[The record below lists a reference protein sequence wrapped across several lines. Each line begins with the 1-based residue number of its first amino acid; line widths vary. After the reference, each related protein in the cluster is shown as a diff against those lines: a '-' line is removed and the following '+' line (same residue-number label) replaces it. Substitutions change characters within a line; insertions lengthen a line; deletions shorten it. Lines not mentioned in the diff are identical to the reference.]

1 MLIRPRM
8 YAIDIDGQ
16 QDLVISR
23 QRNPMTL
30 DLSYESNVA
39 ATVTNFSF
47 VGLSQKTRIGR
58 FIYAMKF
65 VWKHCK

>member
-8 YAIDIDGQ
+8 YAIDIEGH

-23 QRNPMTL
+23 NPSPLEL

-39 ATVTNFSF
+39 ANVTNFNF
-47 VGLSQKTRIGR
+47 ITLQQRTRIGR
-58 FIYAMKF
+58 FIHAMKF
-65 VWKHCK
+65 VWRHCK

>member
-1 MLIRPRM
+1 MLVRPRM
-8 YAIDIDGQ
+8 NAIDINGLG
-16 QDLVISR
+16 DLVISR
-23 QRNPMTL
+23 ERNPMKL
-30 DLSYESNVA
+30 DVSHESNVA

-47 VGLSQKTRIGR
+47 IGLTQRTRIGR

>member
-8 YAIDIDGQ
+8 NAIDIEGE

-23 QRNPMTL
+23 KPSPFTL
-30 DLSYESNVA
+30 DLNHESNVKA
-39 ATVTNFSF
+39 SVTEFNFITL
-47 VGLSQKTRIGR
+47 VQRTRIGR

-65 VWKHCK
+65 VWQHCK

>member
-8 YAIDIDGQ
+8 NAIDIDGSG
-16 QDLVISR
+16 DLVISR
-23 QRNPMTL
+23 NSYALHL
-30 DLSYESNVA
+30 DHKQESNVKA
-39 ATVTNFSF
+39 SITHWIFVTPR
-47 VGLSQKTRIGR
+47 QRTRIGR

>member
-8 YAIDIDGQ
+8 NAIDIEGLG
-16 QDLVISR
+16 DLVISR
-23 QRNPMTL
+23 NRKVMHL
-30 DLSYESNVA
+30 DISHESNVE
-39 ATVTNFSF
+39 ATVSNFDF
-47 VGLSQKTRIGR
+47 VSLPQRTRLGR

>member
-8 YAIDIDGQ
+8 YAIDIEGQ

-23 QRNPMTL
+23 QRNPMSL

-47 VGLSQKTRIGR
+47 IGLTQKTRIGR

>member
-8 YAIDIDGQ
+8 NTIDIDGM

-23 QRNPMTL
+23 SHNPLIL
-30 DLSYESNVA
+30 DLRQKSNVEA
-39 ATVTNFSF
+39 NVSNFSF
-47 VGLSQKTRIGR
+47 VALQQRTRIGR
-58 FIYAMKF
+58 FIHAMKF

>member
-23 QRNPMTL
+23 QRNPMSL

-47 VGLSQKTRIGR
+47 IGLTQKTRIGR